1 MILNWEFQAKL
12 ERTERSSKEPTE
24 VGEFLLKFESFA
36 GVGTFH
42 CSWKVLAEGEKFEWS
57 WKVVTKVGKF
67 IISSSSNVMCDTP

>member
-42 CSWKVLAEGEKFEWS
+42 CSWKVLAEGEKFE
-57 WKVVTKVGKF
+57 
-67 IISSSSNVMCDTP
+67 